1 MRTLNEIES
10 RFAEIENEL
19 KREDITTEEVENL
32 TEEVN
37 QLEEE
42 RNELI
47 SKAELRQVVLSKVL
61 EVKNQKEEK
70 FEERKEEKKMEE
82 RKNILETAEYRS
94 AFLKN
99 LQGKKLTS
107 AEERA
112 LTSAEE
118 SVGAV
123 VPTITQNTIIEK
135 VFEQA
140 PLLSEIELLRVEGN
154 VTFAVEADATD
165 ANVHEEGATINED
178 GDVLIPVTLTAY
190 EITKYITISKTV
202 SKMSVDAF
210 EVWLTNMISKR
221 IARKITKL
229 IITGTGTNQ
238 PTGVEKAN
246 VWDETNSITVG
257 AGATMTEKNV
267 TDAVALLPGAYDAN
281 AKWLMSKKTLFA
293 DFRPLQ
299 DKSKNNVFV
308 KDGDNYFVEGY
319 PVMLDDSV
327 GLHNAYLGDFK
338 MYAGNLAEDVT
349 VETGRKLS
357 NNTIEFL
364 GCAMFDGKPALGE
377 AFVKITKASE

>member
-135 VFEQA
+135 VFEHPA
-140 PLLSEIELLRVEGN
+140 
-154 VTFAVEADATD
+154 A
-165 ANVHEEGATINED
+165 
-178 GDVLIPVTLTAY
+178 
-190 EITKYITISKTV
+190 
-202 SKMSVDAF
+202 
-210 EVWLTNMISKR
+210 
-221 IARKITKL
+221 
-229 IITGTGTNQ
+229 
-238 PTGVEKAN
+238 
-246 VWDETNSITVG
+246 
-257 AGATMTEKNV
+257 
-267 TDAVALLPGAYDAN
+267 
-281 AKWLMSKKTLFA
+281 
-293 DFRPLQ
+293 
-299 DKSKNNVFV
+299 
-308 KDGDNYFVEGY
+308 
-319 PVMLDDSV
+319 
-327 GLHNAYLGDFK
+327 
-338 MYAGNLAEDVT
+338 AED
-349 VETGRKLS
+349 L
-357 NNTIEFL
+357 
-364 GCAMFDGKPALGE
+364 
-377 AFVKITKASE
+377 